1 MAELVEDAH
10 GMNGDAKFYVP
21 EELTPLFFTPCYASL
36 TDEQRLSYNRLH
48 GLYFL
53 EQIIFF
59 EQCQG
64 RPGLCWLIKH
74 APTDALRREAED
86 FMAEEDAH
94 SAWFRELLR
103 NVEPETYSHT
113 DFHRIGTPAW
123 VQWLTRRLGA
133 GIAWL
138 PALLWLQLIAEERA
152 LHFGRCYVRDAE
164 QIDSRFLAVQR
175 RHLAD
180 EPGHIR
186 RDILFIEWLWPAT
199 PGWLRQI
206 NAWLMEWLLR
216 EFFLLPKRS
225 GRRVVMEWL
234 SQHPELDAKRSNI
247 LNDWQQLG
255 QNHDFMRSLY
265 PRAVLPKTAALASR
279 WPELKFMETFLTD

>member
-1 MAELVEDAH
+1 MS
-10 GMNGDAKFYVP
+10 GDSKYYVP
-21 EELTPLFFTPCYASL
+21 EELTPLFFTPCYALL

-64 RPGLCWLIKH
+64 RPGLCWLIRH
-74 APTDALRREAED
+74 APTEELRREAAD
-86 FMAEEDAH
+86 FLAEEDEH

-103 NVEPETYSHT
+103 EAEPETYART
-113 DFHRIGTPAW
+113 DFHRITAPAW
-123 VQWLTRRLGA
+123 VQWLTRKLGV
-133 GIAWL
+133 GISWL
-138 PALLWLQLIAEERA
+138 PVLLWLQLMAEERA
-152 LHFGRCYVRDAE
+152 LHFGRCYVRHAG
-164 QIDSRFLAVQR
+164 QIEPRFLEVQR

-186 RDILFIEWLWPAT
+186 RDVLFIEWLWPAT
-199 PGWLRQI
+199 PVWLRRV
-206 NAWLMEWLLR
+206 NAWLLEWTLR

-225 GRRVVMEWL
+225 GKRVVMEWL
-234 SQHPELDAKRSNI
+234 SRHPELDPKRSEI
-247 LNDWQQLG
+247 LTDWQLLG
-255 QNHDFMRSLY
+255 SSSVYMRSLY
-265 PRAVLPKTAALASR
+265 PRTALPKTAELASR